1 MKKVITVFG
10 LIIIIGVLSVL
21 IYDFN
26 KKEEER
32 QQVQVKSVDAQK
44 EDSSNNV
51 QDKENSKDT
60 VDKTKTEKKEASNF
74 LDIHNDDSKLN
85 KKELEEKQEKLLD
98 NNKNINKFIEDK
110 KEVKDLRIVDF
121 TVNNEKKRLE
131 YIIKNEGSKEYFLD
145 NTINYI
151 DPDKNQVYSQN
162 KELNEKKVKL
172 VIKPGETK
180 TIFDDKLKENREEF
194 KNKYN
199 STLNLLTFKI
209 YKPVYNEYESNELA
223 GVLTYKE

>member
-1 MKKVITVFG
+1 MKKIITIFG
-10 LIIIIGVLSVL
+10 LIIIIGVLTLL
-21 IYDFN
+21 IFDFN
-26 KKEEER
+26 KKEEAR
-32 QQVQVKSVDAQK
+32 QSMQVQSMDAKK
-44 EDSSNNV
+44 ENPNNNV
-51 QDKENSKDT
+51 QDKENAKNKENKIET
-60 VDKTKTEKKEASNF
+60 TKKEASNF

-110 KEVKDLRIVDF
+110 KEVPNLKMVDF
-121 TVNNEKKRLE
+121 KVNNEKNRIE

-209 YKPVYNEYESNELA
+209 YKPVYNKYELNELA